1 MIVDTKFTR
10 VRSVLVE
17 HNSEIGENNPGY
29 VNVDEF
35 FSCIKV
41 LGGTS
46 EERLRR
52 FSHEEIAE
60 CLPTVHIGGTTAE
73 GPGKKPTG
81 GRDVKQMI
89 LAKEIAGIFR
99 EKGASDSETGQQR
112 PVTSRKAERMTLEEL
127 VNAYD
132 PTEAD
137 SPVAERL
144 AKISHGENFLVYSVG
159 REVDVKTTLSLLK
172 EVKQGYA
179 GRDKITSNGVLKK
192 VYSIGYLPENYADE
206 NPIYPGRPLRPDGTC
221 DQTNRS
227 WEGVD
232 LKLRQLARIA
242 VDRGDIKVTRET
254 SHDVLDLL
262 VGVEP
267 LEAFSRR
274 YADAVIAYDELSEQD
289 KLPRLRIILSRYEG
303 ADPQGGPEA
312 GPFQDGKK
320 VVWGYGPGNS
330 FIKRYGR

>member
-1 MIVDTKFTR
+1 MIVDDKFAR
-10 VRSVLVE
+10 VRSVLSE
-17 HNSEIGENNPGY
+17 HNSEIGENKPGY
-29 VNVDEF
+29 VNIDEF

-52 FSHEEIAE
+52 FSHEEIAD
-60 CLPTVHIGGTTAE
+60 CLPTVRIGGE
-73 GPGKKPTG
+73 G
-81 GRDVKQMI
+81 GREVKQMI

-99 EKGASDSETGQQR
+99 EKDNASEKKDKGQR
-112 PVTSRKAERMTLEEL
+112 PVTSKKAERMTLEEL

-132 PTEAD
+132 PTEPD

-144 AKISHGENFLVYSVG
+144 SKISRGESFLVYSQG
-159 REVDVKTTLSLLK
+159 REVDVVSTLSLLK

-179 GRDKITSNGVLKK
+179 GRDKITVNGSLKK

-206 NPIYPGRPLRPDGTC
+206 NPLYPGRPLRPDGTC

-227 WEGVD
+227 WEGVE

-242 VDRGDIKVTRET
+242 VDRGDIKVSRES

-262 VGVEP
+262 VGIDAIK
-267 LEAFSRR
+267 AFSTR
-274 YADAVIAYDELSEQD
+274 YADAVIAFDELSEQD
-289 KLPRLRIILSRYEG
+289 KLPRLRIILSSN
-303 ADPQGGPEA
+303 DPIVAGGLNEV
-312 GPFQDGKK
+312 GPFQSGQK
-320 VVWGYGPGNS
+320 VVWGHGPGNS
-330 FIKRYGR
+330 FVKRYGR

>member
-1 MIVDTKFTR
+1 MIVDTKFER

-29 VNVDEF
+29 VNIDEF

-52 FSHEEIAE
+52 FSHEEIAD
-60 CLPTVHIGGTTAE
+60 CLPTVQINSGADS
-73 GPGKKPTG
+73 KN
-81 GRDVKQMI
+81 VKQMI

-99 EKGASDSETGQQR
+99 KKDEAASDSKESR
-112 PVTSRKAERMTLEEL
+112 PVTSKKAERMTLEEL

-137 SPVAERL
+137 SPIAERL
-144 AKISHGENFLVYSVG
+144 TKISRGESFLVYSQG
-159 REVDVKTTLSLLK
+159 REVDVQTTLGLLK

-179 GRDKITSNGVLKK
+179 GRDKITVNGALKK

-206 NPIYPGRPLRPDGTC
+206 NPLYPGRPLRPDGTC

-242 VDRGDIKVTRET
+242 VDRGDIKVSRES

-262 VGVEP
+262 VGIEP

-274 YADAVIAYDELSEQD
+274 YSDAVLAYDELSEQD
-289 KLPRLRIILSRYEG
+289 KLPRLRIILARYSG
-303 ADPQGGPEA
+303 SKGDGGPQG
-312 GPFQDGKK
+312 GPFQDGQK

>member
-1 MIVDTKFTR
+1 MIVDDKFAR

-17 HNSEIGENNPGY
+17 HNDEIGENNPGY
-29 VNVDEF
+29 VKVDDF

-52 FSHEEIAE
+52 FSHEEIAD
-60 CLPTVHIGGTTAE
+60 CLPTVEISTGE
-73 GPGKKPTG
+73 GSRKV
-81 GRDVKQMI
+81 RQMI

-99 EKGASDSETGQQR
+99 EKGSLEATEHGANQR
-112 PVTSRKAERMTLEEL
+112 PVTSKKAERMTLQEL

-132 PTEAD
+132 PTERD
-137 SPVAERL
+137 NPVAERL
-144 AKISHGENFLVYSVG
+144 AKISRGENFIVFSIG
-159 REVDVKTTLSLLK
+159 REIDVATTLSLLK

-179 GRDKITSNGVLKK
+179 GRDKITVNGTLKK

-206 NPIYPGRPLRPDGTC
+206 NPLYPGRPLRPDGTC

-227 WEGVD
+227 WEGID

-242 VDRGDIKVTRET
+242 VDRGDIKVSRET
-254 SHDVLDLL
+254 SHDMLDLL
-262 VGVEP
+262 VGVEA

-274 YADAVIAYDELSEQD
+274 YADAVLAYDELSEQD
-289 KLPRLRIILSRYEG
+289 KLPRLRIVLSRYEG

>member
-1 MIVDTKFTR
+1 MIVDTKFER
-10 VRSVLVE
+10 VRSVLAE

-29 VNVDEF
+29 VNIDEF

-52 FSHEEIAE
+52 FSHEEIAD
-60 CLPTVHIGGTTAE
+60 CLPTVRIGG
-73 GPGKKPTG
+73 PD

-99 EKGASDSETGQQR
+99 EKSTGDAVTDHKR
-112 PVTSRKAERMTLEEL
+112 PVTSKKAERMTLEEL

-144 AKISHGENFLVYSVG
+144 AKISRGERFLVYTQG
-159 REVDVKTTLSLLK
+159 RDVDVQSTLGLLK

-179 GRDKITSNGVLKK
+179 GRDKITVSGTLKK

-206 NPIYPGRPLRPDGTC
+206 NPLYPGCPLRPDGTC

-242 VDRGDIKVTRET
+242 VDRGDIKVSRES
-254 SHDVLDLL
+254 SHDVLDIL
-262 VGVEP
+262 VGLKP
-267 LEAFSRR
+267 LEAFPRR
-274 YADAVIAYDELSEQD
+274 YSDAVLAYDELSEQD
-289 KLPRLRIILSRYEG
+289 KLPRLRIILARYEESKSEG
-303 ADPQGGPEA
+303 GPQGGP
-312 GPFQDGKK
+312 FQQGDK